1 LFGDFSA
8 FFERKKEGKKM
19 LGIIRQK
26 VNAGGSPPILVFF

>member
-19 LGIIRQK
+19 LGIIRKK
-26 VNAGGSPPILVFF
+26 VNAGGSPILVFF